1 MKKLQSNLLG
11 SEHRS
16 GTRSW
21 QGALACGDLGWVTP
35 EAWGTGDCGE
45 GGEDGEGGLLFLHIS
60 AIVLVK
66 KFGRS
71 RFDPQ
76 SHYLECLP
84 RRSFA
89 GQSFVD
95 SCIILYHLVSRK
107 APACCQEELRAT
119 VPQMASCVKCMH
131 VKWACVVALLCAPTW
146 LPFFPT
152 CQVRVVRFYVSCL
165 LLSSS
170 PLLLLLL
177 NRDPRSQCSLS
188 DLNHDHPRPVF
199 PAGPQPRPSPP
210 SVPCRTS
217 TTTIHAQCS
226 LPDLNREY
234 PRQVFPAG
242 PQPRP
247 STPSVPCRTSTAS
260 IHAKCSLPDL
270 M

>member
-131 VKWACVVALLCAPTW
+131 VK
-146 LPFFPT
+146 
-152 CQVRVVRFYVSCL
+152 
-165 LLSSS
+165 
-170 PLLLLLL
+170 
-177 NRDPRSQCSLS
+177 
-188 DLNHDHPRPVF
+188 
-199 PAGPQPRPSPP
+199 
-210 SVPCRTS
+210 
-217 TTTIHAQCS
+217 
-226 LPDLNREY
+226 
-234 PRQVFPAG
+234 
-242 PQPRP
+242 
-247 STPSVPCRTSTAS
+247 
-260 IHAKCSLPDL
+260 
-270 M
+270 